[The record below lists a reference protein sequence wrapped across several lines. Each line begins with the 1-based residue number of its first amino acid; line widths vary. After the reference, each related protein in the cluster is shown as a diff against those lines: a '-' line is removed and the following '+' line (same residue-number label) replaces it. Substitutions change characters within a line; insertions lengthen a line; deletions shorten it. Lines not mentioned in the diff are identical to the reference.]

1 MDQFLNEV
9 QASPAYRHLL
19 INHLPIIGLA
29 AGALALFIAL
39 FLRSR
44 VARVPALVVILLMAA
59 SAIPVHKTGEQAYK
73 QVRRI
78 ADDAG
83 ADWLDLHSDRAD
95 TGMPAFYILAGLTLV
110 ALVLPFKW
118 PKTSLPLSI
127 LILLASIACLG
138 VGGWIAQAGG
148 PIMHPEL
155 RPAAPSNEPNGAATA
170 LPAAP

>member
-1 MDQFLNEV
+1 MDQFLNEL
-9 QASPAYRHLL
+9 QANPAYRHLL

-39 FLRSR
+39 FLRQR
-44 VARVPALVVILLMAA
+44 AAHVPALIVILVMAA
-59 SAIPVHKTGEQAYK
+59 SAVPVHKTGSLAYK
-73 QVRRI
+73 SVRHI

-95 TGMPAFYILAGLTLV
+95 QGMPAFYILTGLALA
-110 ALVLPFKW
+110 ALVVPYKW
-118 PKTSLPLSI
+118 PRTSLPLSI
-127 LILLASIACLG
+127 LVLLGSVACLG

-155 RPAAPSNEPNGAATA
+155 RPAAAANPQNA
-170 LPAAP
+170 PLPDTP

>member
-1 MDQFLNEV
+1 MDQFLNEFRDN
-9 QASPAYRHLL
+9 PAYRHLL

-39 FLRSR
+39 FLRHR
-44 VARVPALVVILLMAA
+44 AAHIPALLVILLMAA
-59 SAIPVHKTGEQAYK
+59 SAIPVHKTGELAYK
-73 QVRRI
+73 QVRHI

-95 TGMPAFYILAGLTLV
+95 RGMPAFYMLAGLTLV
-110 ALVLPFKW
+110 ALVLPYKW

-127 LILLASIACLG
+127 LVLLGAIACLG

-155 RPAAPSNEPNGAATA
+155 RPPSTETPP
-170 LPAAP
+170 LP

>member
-1 MDQFLNEV
+1 MNPAVEQFLTEFRDN
-9 QASPAYRHLL
+9 PAYRHIL

-39 FLRSR
+39 FLRR
-44 VARVPALVVILLMAA
+44 VAHIPALIVILVMAA
-59 SAIPVHKTGEQAYK
+59 SAIPVHWTGEQAYK
-73 QVRRI
+73 PVRHL

-83 ADWLDLHSDRAD
+83 ADWLDVHSDRAD
-95 TGMPAFYILAGLTLV
+95 TGMPAFYILAGLALV
-110 ALVLPFKW
+110 ALVVPLKFPV
-118 PKTSLPLSI
+118 TSIPLSV
-127 LILLASIACLG
+127 LVLLGSIACLG

-155 RPAAPSNEPNGAATA
+155 RPAPPPEAGNAS